1 MRTFEN
7 FTTGIIGIIISI
19 IICTSPRV
27 LAETK
32 SENLITYDKH
42 LRNYKYPFAVK
53 KYKFF
58 SQSKSLEMAYMYLMP
73 NKPEKGIVTLLH
85 GKNFN
90 GAYWKETANF
100 LYARG
105 YGVLIPDQIG
115 FGKSKKPVDYQYSFE
130 ALAHNTRRL
139 LRQLNIEKTMIVGH
153 SMGGMLAS
161 RFALL
166 YPSITSHLTLL
177 NPIGLEN
184 YLLYS
189 EYKDIDFFYKKE
201 LKLTA
206 EDVKKYQKTN
216 YYAGRWNSKY
226 EELITPLVGLIN
238 GPDWEELAQIS
249 ARAYDMIFTGPVIE
263 EFNNFRMPV
272 TMILGTRDRT
282 APGRGWMKQGIKYE
296 LGRYD
301 QLGAKIKKRNTNI
314 KVVELSGLGHL
325 PHVEDFDKFSK
336 ILQDEF
342 DEVKN

>member
-1 MRTFEN
+1 M
-7 FTTGIIGIIISI
+7 
-19 IICTSPRV
+19 CTSPRV

-32 SENLITYDKH
+32 PENPIIYDKH
-42 LRNYKYPFAVK
+42 LRNYIYPFAVK
-53 KYKFF
+53 KYKFY
-58 SQSKSLEMAYMYLMP
+58 SQGKYLEMAYMYLMP
-73 NKPEKGIVTLLH
+73 NKPEMGIVTLLH

-90 GAYWKETANF
+90 GAYWRETANF
-100 LYARG
+100 LHTRG

-115 FGKSKKPVDYQYSFE
+115 FGKSNKPVDYQYSFE
-130 ALAHNTRRL
+130 ALAHNTRKL

-206 EDVKKYQKTN
+206 EDVIKYQKTN
-216 YYAGRWNSKY
+216 YYAGKWNSKY
-226 EELITPLVGLIN
+226 EELIAPLVGLIN

-249 ARAYDMIFTGPVIE
+249 ARTYDMIFTGSVIE
-263 EFNNFRMPV
+263 EFKNFQMPV
-272 TMILGTRDRT
+272 TVILGTRDRT
-282 APGRGWMKQGIKYE
+282 APGRGWMKQGNKYE

-301 QLGAKIKKRNTNI
+301 ELGAKIKKRNSNI
-314 KVVELSGLGHL
+314 KVIKLNGIGHL
-325 PHVEDFDKFSK
+325 PHVEDFDRFSK
-336 ILQDEF
+336 ILADQF
-342 DEVKN
+342 NKLRN